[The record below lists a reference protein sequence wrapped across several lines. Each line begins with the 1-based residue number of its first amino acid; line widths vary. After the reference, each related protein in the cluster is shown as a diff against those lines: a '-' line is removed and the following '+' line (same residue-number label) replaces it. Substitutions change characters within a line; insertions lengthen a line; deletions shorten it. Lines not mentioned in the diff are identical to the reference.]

1 MRHFSSGADEG
12 PRDTQRARGDVALF
26 VEHLD
31 ATYNL
36 ARWRMRSEAEADDL
50 VQEAY
55 LRAIAHFTD
64 FRGGEGPAWLL
75 TIIRNTCYSR
85 LRRKS
90 TSGQNTDVDDAVHS
104 TAFRQISNPETVMS
118 LAERTELVRKSL
130 MQLPVEY
137 RREIL
142 VLRELEQLSYRAIA
156 NIEGIPLGDVLSR
169 LSRARRHFQQTLLD
183 SNSPVFAL
191 QYSADLARMPA
202 FETFPGRLEQ
212 NARRS
217 SMETQ
222 IATQTNLR
230 SDACRNS

>member
-1 MRHFSSGADEG
+1 MRHFSSAADEG
-12 PRDTQRARGDVALF
+12 PRDTQGARGDVALF

-36 ARWRMRSEAEADDL
+36 ARWQMCSEAEADDL

-75 TIIRNTCYSR
+75 TIIRNTCHSR

-90 TSGQNTDVDDAVHS
+90 TSGQNTDVDEAVHS
-104 TAFRQISNPETVMS
+104 TVFRQISNPETVMS
-118 LAERTELVRKSL
+118 PAERTELVRKSL

-137 RREIL
+137 REIL
-142 VLRELEQLSYRAIA
+142 VRQELEQLSCREIA
-156 NIEGIPLGDVLSR
+156 NIEGIPLGDVMSR
-169 LSRARRHFQQTLLD
+169 LSRARQHFQQTLLD

-191 QYSADLARMPA
+191 QYSADLARMRA

-222 IATQTNLR
+222 IPTQTNLR